1 MTVVQSCLCVLCLP
15 HAYSYLSRDPL
26 PYPRYPRSGSHAMV
40 PGKGGRGPA
49 RAPGGAGAPGA
60 HGKRLVK
67 RGEARIGGGY
77 GGSDQECL
85 LGKCSLKD
93 KNCVDCQ
100 PSANSSKV
108 RPIYGL

>member
-1 MTVVQSCLCVLCLP
+1 MLYLP
-15 HAYSYLSRDPL
+15 HASSYLPRDPL
-26 PYPRYPRSGSHAMV
+26 PIPHTPALGPMGWYLR
-40 PGKGGRGPA
+40 KGGRGPA
-49 RAPGGAGAPGA
+49 RAPGAGDLGVRV
-60 HGKRLVK
+60 KRLVK